1 MIKNLYKN
9 TILPRL
15 CFIPYYVA
23 KVMLLVLSAVYRL
36 SGSRR
41 KRGADS
47 HICIEAGVKGWE
59 SIEFKELYQSACE
72 YLPPDNVHRLIIQ
85 PDKNYLKQI
94 DEMLRST
101 PITHYLY
108 DPRTDNSDVA
118 LWRPLWQSF
127 RVAMLLQKQDVVP
140 IVLLTDLAVRSWRT
154 QAAVVSA
161 RRGVVI
167 CFMSPRCVGPIFPHR
182 RLLGPSLMP
191 FSVQTLQMLNRL
203 IEQKQKNDPATALF
217 AGSLYEPR
225 TTKLEQ
231 IRSGLASRGLVFDI
245 KGRPMGSARFSDLE
259 YWSRL
264 CYSDII
270 VTTADQ
276 SNNKK
281 KDWNHIPHLIYRYL
295 EVLASGT
302 LLVAQ
307 DVPSV
312 RRYFTPGVHFVS
324 FDSTVEAIEV
334 ISHYLENEAERLLI
348 AREGKER
355 AEALICSRSFWM
367 LIDAS
372 LEVDIL
378 F

>member
-1 MIKNLYKN
+1 
-9 TILPRL
+9 
-15 CFIPYYVA
+15 VA
-23 KVMLLVLSAVYRL
+23 KVMLLALSAVYCL

-47 HICIEAGVKGWE
+47 HLCIEAGVKGWE

-72 YLPPDNVHRLIIQ
+72 YLPPENVHRLIVQ
-85 PDKNYLKQI
+85 PDKDYLKQI
-94 DEMLRST
+94 DEMLRLT

-108 DPRTDNSDVA
+108 DPRTDNSDVK

-127 RVAMLLQKQDVVP
+127 RVAMVLHKHGVVP

-161 RRGVVI
+161 QKGVVI
-167 CFMSPRCVGPIFPHR
+167 CFMSPRCVGQIFPHR

-191 FSVQTLQMLNRL
+191 FSLQTLQMLNGL
-203 IEQKQKNDPATALF
+203 IERRQKNEPATAIF

-231 IRSGLASRGLVFDI
+231 IQSGLASRGFVFDI
-245 KGRPMGSARFSDLE
+245 KGRPMGSARVTDEE

-276 SNNKK
+276 SIQDTQ
-281 KDWNHIPHLIYRYL
+281 DWNHIPHLIYRYI
-295 EVLASGT
+295 EVLASGA

-312 RRYFTPGVHFVS
+312 HRYFTPGVHFVS
-324 FDSTVEAIEV
+324 FGSPIEAIEL
-334 ISHYLENEAERLLI
+334 IGYYLNNEPERLMI
-348 AREGKER
+348 ARQGKER
-355 AEALICSRSFWM
+355 ADALIMARSFWII
-367 LIDAS
+367 IDSVLSENS
-372 LEVDIL
+372 LL
-378 F
+378 

>member
-1 MIKNLYKN
+1 MIKKFYKH

-23 KVMLLVLSAVYRL
+23 KVMLLALSAVYWL
-36 SGSRR
+36 SGSRF

-47 HICIEAGVKGWE
+47 HLCIEAGVKGWE

-72 YLPPDNVHRLIIQ
+72 YLPSENVHCLIVQ
-85 PDKNYLKQI
+85 PDKDYLKQI
-94 DEMLRST
+94 NEILRST

-108 DPRTDNSDVA
+108 DPRTDNSQVA

-127 RVAMLLQKQDVVP
+127 RVAMLLHKQGVVP

-161 RRGVVI
+161 CRGVVV
-167 CFMSPRCVGPIFPHR
+167 CFMSPRRIGSIFPHR

-191 FSVQTLQMLNRL
+191 FSVRTMQMLDGL
-203 IEQKQKNDPATALF
+203 IERRQKNEPATALF

-245 KGRPMGSARFSDLE
+245 KGRPMGSARVTDVE

-264 CYSDII
+264 CYSDIV

-276 SNNKK
+276 AIQREN
-281 KDWNHIPHLIYRYL
+281 DWNHIHHLVYRYM
-295 EVLASGT
+295 EVLACGA

-324 FDSTVEAIEV
+324 YESAENAVEIIA
-334 ISHYLENEAERLLI
+334 HYIYNDVERLKIVQQGKSRANKLI
-348 AREGKER
+348 T
-355 AEALICSRSFWM
+355 SRIFWM
-367 LIDAS
+367 LIDSS
-372 LEVDIL
+372 LGIDSL
-378 F
+378 L